1 MLERLRANLSVVLV
15 LLAMVVIEAVALRAG
30 TLGVVLIGVVA
41 GIALIIVLFRGNIG
55 SIAVAAAYAC
65 ASTLT
70 WNGWFLG
77 PVRPGDLLIL
87 MTVLLILVAD
97 PNDGFRTPPWWV
109 KQLPIAIIVV
119 GLATIFFPPD
129 PVYLANRIVLDA
141 QGRTTVDT
149 KSALWVANLGVA
161 FKFVVAVF
169 ATPMA
174 FIGAARIDKKA
185 PRRLGMAF
193 AAGAALSGWAA
204 TLDHFAHSDLGKV
217 ITGIPNVGDRQFGF
231 ANHPNFLAAGT
242 VLGIPFAFWLLCSV
256 RRSERLVG
264 LACLPGLLGGVYA
277 SGSRG
282 GAVCAV
288 AVVGLCVM
296 LHPRTRPYTPQI
308 GLAGIIATGIFAGL
322 VPSIGQAILK
332 VTRLAGGAAT
342 QGSDTVRSLVGAQGW
357 RDFHHSW
364 FHGIGLQ
371 ASFDASQV
379 YLQELASGGLILFI
393 AMQVY
398 MAGGIFTAWRYLKR
412 SDLSVALL
420 GSLIATLALNYF
432 EADLTDRFYYVP
444 VAILVAMMH
453 VIDDTDDA
461 DGARKTPRDPG
472 FLRADGLPHRH
483 RVPAGAPGGSS

>member
-1 MLERLRANLSVVLV
+1 MLERLRTNVSVVVV
-15 LLAMVVIEAVALRAG
+15 LLAMVVIEAFALRAG
-30 TLGVVLIGVVA
+30 TLGMVLIGALA
-41 GIALIIVLFRGNIG
+41 GIALIIVLFRADIG
-55 SIAVAAAYAC
+55 GIAVAAAYAC
-65 ASTLT
+65 AFTLT

-87 MTVLLILVAD
+87 LTVLLILVAD

-109 KQLPIAIIVV
+109 KQLPIAIILVA
-119 GLATIFFPPD
+119 LATIFFPPD
-129 PVYLANRIVLDA
+129 PVYLANRVVLDA
-141 QGRTTVDT
+141 QGRMTVDT

-161 FKFVVAVF
+161 FKFIVAVF

-193 AAGAALSGWAA
+193 GAGAALSGWAA
-204 TLDHFAHSDLGKV
+204 TLDHFLHTNVGKI
-217 ITGIPNVGDRQFGF
+217 ITRLPNVGDRQFGF

-256 RRSERLVG
+256 KRNERLLG
-264 LACLPGLLGGVYA
+264 MACLPGVLGGVYA

-288 AVVGLCVM
+288 AVVGLCVL

-308 GLAGIIATGIFAGL
+308 GLAGVIATGIFAGL

-332 VTRLAGGAAT
+332 VTRLSGGIST
-342 QGSDTVRSLVGAQGW
+342 QGSDTVRSLVGAQGV
-357 RDFHHSW
+357 RDFHQSW
-364 FHGIGLQ
+364 LHGIGLQ

-393 AMQVY
+393 AMQIY

-412 SDLSVALL
+412 NDMAVALL
-420 GSLIATLALNYF
+420 GSLIAILALNYF

-444 VAILVAMMH
+444 VAILVAMVH
-453 VIDDTDDA
+453 VIDDE
-461 DGARKTPRDPG
+461 DGTRKTPRDPG
-472 FLRADGLPHRH
+472 FLRADGLPPRP
-483 RVPAGAPGGSS
+483 RVPAGIRGA